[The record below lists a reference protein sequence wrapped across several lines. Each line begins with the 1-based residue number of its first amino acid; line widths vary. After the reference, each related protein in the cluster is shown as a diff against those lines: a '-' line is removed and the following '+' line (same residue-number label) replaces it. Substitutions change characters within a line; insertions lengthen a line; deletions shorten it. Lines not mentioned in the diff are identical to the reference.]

1 MRRVIVGFF
10 AVVGFLTV
18 LLVVGAVLLA
28 TGMKPT
34 VTPLADN
41 IILTV
46 DLTQGL
52 AEGPRQDRLL
62 RLLVGGEPTL
72 RDVLDGIETASGDP
86 RVKVLLARVG
96 DDELGLGKIQEL
108 RDAIAAFRA
117 KGKFALAFA
126 DSFGEF
132 GPGTRPYY
140 LATAFDEIWL
150 QPMGNVGLT
159 GLYAEVP
166 FFKGTLDLLGI
177 APEFEHREEFKTAM
191 NSLTETKMTPPH
203 REEVDALLAS
213 IAGQIIHGISEGRKL
228 PEPEVRDAIDRGPLL
243 ADEARQAKLV
253 DHLGYRD
260 EVIAHARSRAGSAAQ
275 LTGFTT
281 YLDGAGRPHREGST
295 IALIY
300 GSGLI
305 QRAASSANPLTESN
319 VMAANEMTRA
329 FRAAVRDPAVR
340 AIIFRIDSPGGSVVA
355 SESIWREVVF
365 ARERGKPVV
374 VSMGDVAGSGG
385 YYVAAAADK
394 IVAEPATLTGSIG
407 VLAGKLV
414 VSDLFRKLGMSTDSA
429 QIGANAAMYS
439 STSDFSARAHSRL
452 EAFLDETYK
461 GFKDH
466 VASGRHM
473 TQEEV
478 EEVAKGRVW
487 SGEDAKARGLV
498 DELGGNA
505 VALRLAKEAAR
516 LAPDAAV
523 KLTVFP
529 REKEAFEIIFNR
541 LFGKERDGEDGGGAS
556 SGSIERSLRAAQPL
570 LQRLETLLDNSGVL
584 TMPAI
589 GPVR

>member
-1 MRRVIVGFF
+1 MRRLVVGFF
-10 AVVGFLTV
+10 AAVGFLTV
-18 LLVVGAVLLA
+18 LLLFGVFLL
-28 TGMKPT
+28 TKELKPI

-52 AEGPRQDRLL
+52 AEGPHQDRLL
-62 RLLVGGEPTL
+62 RLLLGSEPSL
-72 RDVLDGIETASGDP
+72 RDVLDGIETASSDP

-96 DDELGLGKIQEL
+96 DDELGLAKIQEL

-177 APEFEHREEFKTAM
+177 VPEFDHREEFKTAM

-213 IAGQIIHGISEGRKL
+213 IGGQIIHGIAEGRKL
-228 PEPEVRDAIDRGPLL
+228 PEAEVREAIDRGPLL

-253 DHLGYRD
+253 DRLGYRD
-260 EVIAHARSRAGSAAQ
+260 EVLAQARAHARSGAE
-275 LTGFTT
+275 LTGLTT
-281 YLDGAGRPHREGST
+281 YLDRAGRPHREGST

-319 VMAANEMTRA
+319 VMAATEITRA

-340 AIIFRIDSPGGSVVA
+340 AILFRIDSPGGSVVA

-394 IVAEPATLTGSIG
+394 IVAEPSTLTGSIG

-429 QIGANAAMYS
+429 QVGANAAMYS
-439 STSDFSARAHSRL
+439 STSEFSTRAHSRL

-478 EEVAKGRVW
+478 EEVARGRVW

-498 DELGGNA
+498 DELGGSA
-505 VALRLAKEAAR
+505 VALRLAKEAAK

-529 REKEAFEIIFNR
+529 REKEPFEIVFDR
-541 LFGKERDGEDGGGAS
+541 LVGKERDGDEPGAS
-556 SGSIERSLRAAQPL
+556 SQSIERSLKAAQPL
-570 LQRLETLLDNSGVL
+570 LHRLETLLDNSGVL

>member
-10 AVVGFLTV
+10 AAVGFLTV
-18 LLVVGAVLLA
+18 LLVLGAALLI
-28 TGMKPT
+28 GGLKPT
-34 VTPLADN
+34 VTPLANN

-52 AEGPRQDRLL
+52 ADGPREDRWL
-62 RLLVGGEPTL
+62 RLLVGAEPTL

-96 DDELGLGKIQEL
+96 DDELGLAKIQEL

-177 APEFEHREEFKTAM
+177 VPEFDHREEFKTAM

-213 IAGQIIHGISEGRKL
+213 IAGQIIHGIAEGRKL
-228 PEPEVRDAIDRGPLL
+228 PEAEVREAIDRGPLL
-243 ADEARQAKLV
+243 ADEASQAKLV

-260 EVIAHARSRAGSAAQ
+260 EVIGHARSRAGSGAE
-275 LTGFTT
+275 LTSLAT
-281 YLDGAGRPHREGST
+281 YLDRAGRPHREGST

-305 QRAASSANPLTESN
+305 QRAASSANPLTETN
-319 VMAANEMTRA
+319 VMAATEITRA
-329 FRAAVRDPAVR
+329 FRSAVRDPSVR
-340 AIIFRIDSPGGSVVA
+340 AILFRIDSPGGSVVA

-414 VSDLFRKLGMSTDSA
+414 VSDLFQKLGMSTDSA

-452 EAFLDETYK
+452 EAFLDETYR

-466 VASGRHM
+466 VATGRHM

-487 SGEDAKARGLV
+487 SGEDAKTRRLV
-498 DELGGNA
+498 DELGGSA
-505 VALRLAKEAAR
+505 VALRLAKEAAK

-529 REKEAFEIIFNR
+529 REKEPFEIILDR
-541 LFGKERDGEDGGGAS
+541 LIGKERDGDDGSAS

-589 GPVR
+589 GPIR

>member
-1 MRRVIVGFF
+1 MRRLLVGFF
-10 AVVGFLTV
+10 AVVGFLTTLAV
-18 LLVVGAVLLA
+18 IGVVFLA
-28 TGMKPT
+28 AGLKPH
-34 VTPLADN
+34 VTPLASNVILN
-41 IILTV
+41 I

-52 AEGPRQDRLL
+52 ADGPREDRLL
-62 RLLVGGEPTL
+62 QLLVGPKPTL
-72 RDVLDGIETASGDP
+72 RDVLDAIETASNDP

-96 DDELGLGKIQEL
+96 GDEIGLGRTQEL

-140 LATAFDEIWL
+140 LATAFDEICL

-166 FFKGTLDLLGI
+166 FFKGTLDWLGI
-177 APEFEHREEFKTAM
+177 VPEFDHREEFKTAI
-191 NSLTETKMTPPH
+191 NSLTETKMTPAH
-203 REEVDALLAS
+203 REEVDALLTS
-213 IAGQIIHGISEGRKL
+213 ISGQIVRGIAKGRKL
-228 PEPEVRDAIDRGPLL
+228 PESAVRDAIDRGPLL
-243 ADEARQAKLV
+243 AEEARDAKLV
-253 DHLGYRD
+253 DRLAYRD
-260 EVIAHARSRAGSAAQ
+260 EVLAEARAHAGSGAEF
-275 LTGFTT
+275 TGLTT
-281 YLDGAGRPHREGST
+281 YLDRAGRPNREGDT

-305 QRAASSANPLTESN
+305 ERSAGSDNPLVGSN
-319 VMAANEMTRA
+319 IMAANELTRA

-340 AIIFRIDSPGGSVVA
+340 AILFRIDSPGGSVVA

-365 ARERGKPVV
+365 ARERSKPVI

-407 VLAGKLV
+407 VLAGKVV
-414 VSDLFRKLGMSTDSA
+414 VSELFKKLGISTDSA
-429 QIGANAAMYS
+429 QIGANAAMFS
-439 STSDFSARAHSRL
+439 STSDFSAQAHSRL
-452 EAFLDETYK
+452 EAFLDDTYR

-473 TQEEV
+473 TRDDV

-487 SGEDAKARGLV
+487 TGEEAKTRGLV
-498 DELGGNA
+498 DELGGYPA
-505 VALRLAKEAAR
+505 AIRLAKEAAKMPPE
-516 LAPDAAV
+516 APV

-529 REKEAFEIIFNR
+529 REKTPLELIYDR
-541 LFGKERDGEDGGGAS
+541 LSGKDTDEGGAA
-556 SGSIERSLRAAQPL
+556 SGSIERSLRAFAPL
-570 LQRLETLLDNSGVL
+570 VQHLDALLDSPVL
-584 TMPAI
+584 LMMPAI
-589 GPVR
+589 GAPR

>member
-1 MRRVIVGFF
+1 MRRIIIGFF
-10 AVVGFLTV
+10 AAVGFLTV
-18 LLVVGAVLLA
+18 LVVLAAVLLI
-28 TGMKPT
+28 GGLKPT

-41 IILTV
+41 IILSV
-46 DLTQGL
+46 DLTHGL
-52 AEGPRQDRLL
+52 AEGPREDRLV
-62 RLLVGGEPTL
+62 RLLVGAEPTL
-72 RDVLDGIETASGDP
+72 RDVLDAIETASADP

-108 RDAIAAFRA
+108 RDAVAAFRA
-117 KGKFALAFA
+117 KGKLALAFA

-150 QPMGNVGLT
+150 QPMGNIGLT
-159 GLYAEVP
+159 GLYTEIP

-177 APEFEHREEFKTAM
+177 APEFDHREEFKTAM

-213 IAGQIIHGISEGRKL
+213 ISGQIVHGIAESRKL
-228 PEPEVRDAIDRGPLL
+228 SEDEVRAAIDRGPLL
-243 ADEARQAKLV
+243 AEEARQAKLV
-253 DHLGYRD
+253 DRLGYRD
-260 EVIAHARSRAGSAAQ
+260 EIIGHAHTRAGSGAE
-275 LTGFTT
+275 LTGLTT
-281 YLDGAGRPHREGST
+281 YLDRAGRPHREGAT
-295 IALIY
+295 IALIF

-305 QRAASSANPLTESN
+305 QRVASPANPLTQSN
-319 VMAANEMTRA
+319 VMGANEISRA
-329 FRAAVRDPAVR
+329 FRAAMRDPTVR

-355 SESIWREVVF
+355 SESIWREVIG
-365 ARERGKPVV
+365 ARQRGKPVI

-385 YYVAAAADK
+385 YYVAAPADK

-414 VSDLFRKLGMSTDSA
+414 VSDLFQKLGLSVDSA
-429 QIGANAAMYS
+429 QIGANAAMFS

-498 DELGGNA
+498 DELGGSA
-505 VALRLAKEAAR
+505 VALRLAKEAAS
-516 LAPDAAV
+516 LAPDSAV

-529 REKEAFEIIFNR
+529 REKEAVEIIFDR
-541 LFGKERDGEDGGGAS
+541 LLGKERDGDDGGAR
-556 SGSIERSLRAAQPL
+556 SGSIERSLNTAQPL
-570 LQRLETLLDNSGVL
+570 LQRLQALFDNSGVL
-584 TMPAI
+584 MMPMI
-589 GPVR
+589 GQVR

>member
-1 MRRVIVGFF
+1 MRRLLIGFFAIVGFF
-10 AVVGFLTV
+10 TV
-18 LLVVGAVLLA
+18 LLIGGVVLLVA
-28 TGMKPT
+28 AGLKPKI
-34 VTPLADN
+34 TPLADH
-41 IILTV
+41 IILNV

-52 AEGPRQDRLL
+52 AEGSHGDRLL
-62 RLLVGGEPTL
+62 RLLVGAEPTL
-72 RDVLDGIETASGDP
+72 RDVLDGIETAAGDP
-86 RVKVLLARVG
+86 RVQVLLARVG

-108 RDAIAAFRA
+108 RDAVTAFRS

-159 GLYAEVP
+159 GLYAEIP
-166 FFKGTLDLLGI
+166 FFRGTLDLLGV
-177 APEFEHREEFKTAM
+177 AAEFDHRKEYKTAI

-203 REEVDALLAS
+203 RTEVDALLAS
-213 IAGQIIHGISEGRKL
+213 IAGQLIHGIAEGRKL
-228 PEPEVRDAIDRGPLL
+228 PEAAVREAIDRGPFL
-243 ADEARQAKLV
+243 ADEALQPKLV
-253 DHLGYRD
+253 DRLGYRD
-260 EVIAHARSRAGSAAQ
+260 EVIARARGRAGSGAE
-275 LTGFTT
+275 LTGLTT
-281 YLDGAGRPHREGST
+281 YLDRAGRPHREGET

-305 QRAASSANPLTESN
+305 ARDTSSTNSLTGSN
-319 VMAANEMTRA
+319 VMAATEITRA
-329 FRAAVRDPAVR
+329 FRAAVRDRTVR
-340 AIIFRIDSPGGSVVA
+340 AILFRVDSPGGSVVA

-407 VLAGKLV
+407 VLAGKV
-414 VSDLFRKLGMSTDSA
+414 VVADLFKKLGVSTDSA
-429 QIGANAAMYS
+429 QIGANAAMFS
-439 STSDFSARAHSRL
+439 STLDFSERAHSRL
-452 EAFLDETYK
+452 EAFLDDTYK

-466 VASGRHM
+466 VASGRQM
-473 TQEEV
+473 TQEAV
-478 EEVAKGRVW
+478 EEVAKGRIW

-498 DELGGNA
+498 DALGGFA

-516 LAPDAAV
+516 IPPDAPV

-529 REKEAFEIIFNR
+529 SEKDPFEAIYER
-541 LFGKERDGEDGGGAS
+541 LFGKEGEEGGAS
-556 SGSIERSLRAAQPL
+556 SGSIQRSLTTLEPL
-570 LQRLETLLDNSGVL
+570 LQRFEALRDGPGVL
-584 TMPAI
+584 LMPAI
-589 GPVR
+589 GPIR

>member
-1 MRRVIVGFF
+1 MRRLVVGFF
-10 AVVGFLTV
+10 AAVGFLTV
-18 LLVVGAVLLA
+18 LLVLGAVLLI
-28 TGMKPT
+28 GGLKPT

-62 RLLVGGEPTL
+62 RLLVGSEPTL
-72 RDVLDGIETASGDP
+72 RDVLDGIETASDDP

-159 GLYAEVP
+159 GLYTEIP
-166 FFKGTLDLLGI
+166 FFKGSLDLLGV
-177 APEFEHREEFKTAM
+177 APEFDHREEFKTAM

-203 REEVDALLAS
+203 REEVDAMLVS
-213 IAGQIIHGISEGRKL
+213 IAGQIIHGIAEGRKL
-228 PEPEVRDAIDRGPLL
+228 PEAEVRDAIDRGPLL
-243 ADEARQAKLV
+243 AEEARQAKLV

-260 EVIAHARSRAGSAAQ
+260 EVIGHARTRAGSAAE
-275 LTGFTT
+275 LTSLTS
-281 YLDGAGRPHREGST
+281 YLDRAGRPNREGAT

-319 VMAANEMTRA
+319 VMAANEISRA
-329 FRAAVRDPAVR
+329 FRAAVRDPTVR
-340 AIIFRIDSPGGSVVA
+340 AILFRIDSPGGSVVA

-385 YYVAAAADK
+385 YYASSSTVGTD
-394 IVAEPATLTGSIG
+394 AEPT
-407 VLAGKLV
+407 K
-414 VSDLFRKLGMSTDSA
+414 
-429 QIGANAAMYS
+429 
-439 STSDFSARAHSRL
+439 
-452 EAFLDETYK
+452 
-461 GFKDH
+461 
-466 VASGRHM
+466 
-473 TQEEV
+473 
-478 EEVAKGRVW
+478 
-487 SGEDAKARGLV
+487 
-498 DELGGNA
+498 
-505 VALRLAKEAAR
+505 
-516 LAPDAAV
+516 
-523 KLTVFP
+523 
-529 REKEAFEIIFNR
+529 
-541 LFGKERDGEDGGGAS
+541 
-556 SGSIERSLRAAQPL
+556 
-570 LQRLETLLDNSGVL
+570 
-584 TMPAI
+584 
-589 GPVR
+589 

>member
-1 MRRVIVGFF
+1 MRRLLIGFF
-10 AVVGFLTV
+10 AVVGFLTTLTV
-18 LLVVGAVLLA
+18 VGGLLLVAGL
-28 TGMKPT
+28 KPH
-34 VTPLADN
+34 VTPLANN
-41 IILTV
+41 IILNI

-62 RLLVGGEPTL
+62 QLLVGPKPTL
-72 RDVLDGIETASGDP
+72 RDVLDAIETASNDP

-96 DDELGLGKIQEL
+96 GDELGLARTQEL
-108 RDAIAAFRA
+108 REAIAAFRA

-140 LATAFDEIWL
+140 LATAFDEIYL

-166 FFKGTLDLLGI
+166 FFKGTLDLIGVS
-177 APEFEHREEFKTAM
+177 PEFDHREEFKTAM
-191 NSLTETKMTPPH
+191 NSLTETKMTPAH
-203 REEVDALLAS
+203 REEVDSLLTS
-213 IAGQIIHGISEGRKL
+213 IGDQIVRGIAKGRKL
-228 PEPEVRDAIDRGPLL
+228 PESVVRDAIDRGPLL
-243 ADEARQAKLV
+243 AEEARDAKLV
-253 DHLGYRD
+253 DRLAYRD
-260 EVIAHARSRAGSAAQ
+260 EVLAEARAHAGSGAEF
-275 LTGFTT
+275 TGLTT
-281 YLDGAGRPHREGST
+281 YLDRAGRPNREGDT
-295 IALIY
+295 IAVIY

-305 QRAASSANPLTESN
+305 ERSAGSENPLIGSN
-319 VMAANEMTRA
+319 IMAANELTRA

-340 AIIFRIDSPGGSVVA
+340 AILFRIDSPGGSVVA

-365 ARERGKPVV
+365 ARERGKPVI

-414 VSDLFRKLGMSTDSA
+414 ISELFKKLGISTDSA
-429 QIGANAAMYS
+429 QIGANAAMFS
-439 STSDFSARAHSRL
+439 SASDFSAQAHSRL
-452 EAFLDETYK
+452 EAFLDDTYR

-473 TQEEV
+473 TQEAV

-487 SGEDAKARGLV
+487 TGEEAKTRGLV
-498 DELGGNA
+498 DELGGYSTA
-505 VALRLAKEAAR
+505 IRLAKEAAKM
-516 LAPDAAV
+516 APEAPV

-529 REKEAFEIIFNR
+529 RQKQPLEVIYDR
-541 LFGKERDGEDGGGAS
+541 LAGKDTDEGGTAA
-556 SGSIERSLRAAQPL
+556 SGSIERSLRVVAPL
-570 LQRLETLLDNSGVL
+570 VQHLDALLDDPGVL
-584 TMPAI
+584 MMPPI
-589 GPVR
+589 GAPR

>member
-1 MRRVIVGFF
+1 MRRLVVGFF
-10 AVVGFLTV
+10 AAVGFLTV
-18 LLVVGAVLLA
+18 LLLFGVFLL
-28 TGMKPT
+28 TKELKPI

-52 AEGPRQDRLL
+52 AEGPHQDRLL
-62 RLLVGGEPTL
+62 RLLLGSEPSL
-72 RDVLDGIETASGDP
+72 RDVLDGIETASSDP

-96 DDELGLGKIQEL
+96 DDELGLTKIQEL

-177 APEFEHREEFKTAM
+177 VPEFDHREEFKTAM

-213 IAGQIIHGISEGRKL
+213 IGGQIIHGIAEGRKL
-228 PEPEVRDAIDRGPLL
+228 PEAEVREAIDRGPLL

-253 DHLGYRD
+253 DRLGYRD
-260 EVIAHARSRAGSAAQ
+260 EVLAQARAHAGSGAE
-275 LTGFTT
+275 LTGLTT
-281 YLDGAGRPHREGST
+281 YLDRAGRPHREGST

-319 VMAANEMTRA
+319 VMAATEITRA

-340 AIIFRIDSPGGSVVA
+340 AILFRIDSPGGSVVA

-394 IVAEPATLTGSIG
+394 IVAEPSTLTGSIG

-429 QIGANAAMYS
+429 QVGANAAMYS
-439 STSDFSARAHSRL
+439 STSEFSTRAHSRL

-478 EEVAKGRVW
+478 EEVARGRVW

-498 DELGGNA
+498 DELGGSA
-505 VALRLAKEAAR
+505 VALRLAKEAAK

-529 REKEAFEIIFNR
+529 REKEPFEIVFDR
-541 LFGKERDGEDGGGAS
+541 LVGKERDGDEPGAS
-556 SGSIERSLRAAQPL
+556 SHSIERSLKAAQPL

>member
-10 AVVGFLTV
+10 AAIGFLTV
-18 LLVVGAVLLA
+18 LLVVGVVLLA
-28 TGMKPT
+28 TGMKPRF
-34 VTPLADN
+34 TPLAEN
-41 IILTV
+41 IILNV
-46 DLTQGL
+46 DLTRGL
-52 AEGPRQDRLL
+52 AEGAHEDRLL
-62 RLLVGGEPTL
+62 RLLLGAEPTL
-72 RDVLDGIETASGDP
+72 RDVLDAIETASGDP
-86 RVKVLLARVG
+86 RVKGLLARVG
-96 DDELGLGKIQEL
+96 EDELGLAKVQEL
-108 RDAIAAFRA
+108 RDAVAAFRT

-166 FFKGTLDLLGI
+166 FFRGTLDLLGV
-177 APEFEHREEFKTAM
+177 APEFDHREEFKTAI

-213 IAGQIIHGISEGRKL
+213 LGGQILKGIAEARKL
-228 PEPEVRDAIDRGPLL
+228 SEAEVRAAIDRGPLL
-243 ADEARQAKLV
+243 AEEALQAKLV
-253 DHLGYRD
+253 DRLGYRD
-260 EVIAHARSRAGSAAQ
+260 EVIAKARANAGSGAE
-275 LTGFTT
+275 LTGLTT
-281 YLDGAGRPHREGST
+281 YLDRAGRPHREGAT

-300 GSGLI
+300 GTGLI
-305 QRAASSANPLTESN
+305 QRAASSANPLAPSN
-319 VMAANEMTRA
+319 VMAATELTRA

-340 AIIFRIDSPGGSVVA
+340 AILFRIDSPGGSVVA

-414 VSDLFRKLGMSTDSA
+414 VSDLFKKLGVSADSA
-429 QIGANAAMYS
+429 QLGANAAMFS

-452 EAFLDETYK
+452 EAFLDDTYK

-473 TQEEV
+473 AQEEV

-498 DELGGNA
+498 DELGGYT
-505 VALRLAKEAAR
+505 VAIRLARQAAK
-516 LAPDAAV
+516 LAPEAPV
-523 KLTVFP
+523 KLAVFP
-529 REKEAFEIIFNR
+529 AEKDPFEVIYDR
-541 LFGKERDGEDGGGAS
+541 VFGKEHDGDGAGTS
-556 SGSIERSLRAAQPL
+556 TGSVARSLKMLQPG
-570 LQRLETLLDNSGVL
+570 LQRLEAMLGDSGVL
-584 TMPAI
+584 TMPLI